1 MSKVIRQLS
10 FNKRGHMFDIFVLD
24 NGKMEGAIDASEK
37 KFAIKELKNDTV
49 YFVKKQPIV
58 VDKKLIELD
67 GLKLTTEEV
76 DNIQAAVDSVK
87 ERKAKKSVFGKGLR
101 KTPKISK
108 DSKKQMAFNGVE
120 SWTQKIEKKKCD
132 VGFEEYCVHNFKIG
146 NNKYRMVERNLPGI
160 GIIVNPDY
168 KISDDMPHVGG
179 LARRS
184 GDLVFWDYYFPETG
198 WKQIRELTKNET
210 ICFEII
216 MEQGCFVELAKAEA
230 EQQKQEEES
239 TAENTQ
245 S

>member
-67 GLKLTTEEV
+67 GLKL
-76 DNIQAAVDSVK
+76 
-87 ERKAKKSVFGKGLR
+87 
-101 KTPKISK
+101 
-108 DSKKQMAFNGVE
+108 AFNGVE
-120 SWTQKIEKKKCD
+120 SGTQKIEKNKCD